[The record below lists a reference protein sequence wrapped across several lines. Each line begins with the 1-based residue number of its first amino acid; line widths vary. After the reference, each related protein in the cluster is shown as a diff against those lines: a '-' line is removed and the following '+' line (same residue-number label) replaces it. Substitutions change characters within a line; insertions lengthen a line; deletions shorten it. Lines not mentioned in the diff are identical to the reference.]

1 MKYFAAID
9 GGGSRSELIL
19 LDDNLNIHEHRRG
32 GALNFNESPAAAA
45 HELKA
50 LVRGIR
56 ADFLYA
62 GIAGAGNRSGE
73 IRGVLKSCGFA
84 DASVES
90 DVKNLVL
97 AEFASGAG
105 CCVISGTGSSCL
117 AKRADKDGHRGEYR
131 RIGGWGYL
139 IDSRGSGFDIGR
151 CALEAMLMTADGR
164 ADGGEALRSL
174 WLERFKAPPEEM
186 LSVIYDGGKRFI
198 AGLAPLVFEAGA
210 NGDTVSRRIIDENL
224 DAIAAMITAAADF
237 ICSDGA
243 AKGGGSGF
251 RAVLTGGVAENLPGA
266 SGAVAEKLP
275 KELRESVVRA
285 VELASVPQIC
295 GAALGALSIGG
306 IIPDAEARD
315 AIAAEY
321 RKTSI

>member
-45 HELKA
+45 RELEA
-50 LVRGIR
+50 LVCGIR

-62 GIAGAGNRSGE
+62 GIAGAGNRGGE
-73 IRGVLKSCGFA
+73 IRRVLKSCGFA

-117 AKRADKDGHRGEYR
+117 AKRADNDGTKGEYR
-131 RIGGWGYL
+131 RIGDWGYL

-164 ADGGEALRSL
+164 AGGDEALRSL
-174 WLERFKAPPEEM
+174 WLGRFKAPPEEM

-198 AGLAPLVFEAGA
+198 AGLAPLVLEAA
-210 NGDTVSRRIIDENL
+210 ADGDAVSQRIIDENL
-224 DAIAAMITAAADF
+224 DALAAMITAAADF
-237 ICSDGA
+237 ICSDRA
-243 AKGGGSGF
+243 ANDCGSGF

-266 SGAVAEKLP
+266 SEAVEKKLP
-275 KELRESVVRA
+275 EALRGKVVRS

-295 GAALGALSIGG
+295 GAALGALSVGG
-306 IIPDAEARD
+306 IMPDAGARD

-321 RKTSI
+321 RKISI